1 MQTNNINIL
10 QNRFHSLLENFLNGS
25 VFSKK
30 AKILFPLNKSVN
42 LTRLEPIID
51 EINEIL
57 GMNIKPKSN
66 IELAEYISSVYQK
79 LLGLNTETKK
89 DTLNI
94 NCKYSYL
101 ESNYDTGKKQ
111 IVNKLVQSLISN
123 NFFDYIDL
131 FLIHGSYSTLDYE
144 DNISDL
150 DTLILI
156 NDDTMLN
163 SKKLLS
169 LQEVIFSSFDYFY
182 EIDLLQHHGY
192 FVLTNFDLSYYNE
205 TFFPIMLFDYST
217 SIYQSKETFEVKLRD
232 NSQEVKNILDSTL
245 NYIEKTNPNSFSNLM
260 GYKVYFQVIQLI
272 PIAYL
277 QYIGKNTYKKYS
289 FELFL
294 KDFPQYSE
302 FFNFIYELRLN
313 WKQNSIDEYN
323 LLKFI
328 FPKRS
333 IFFLNSKMEK
343 VPKELKKKL
352 GAEQHKN
359 ILIPLVNDIRK
370 KLDIGDEIIEN
381 I

>member
-10 QNRFHSLLENFLNGS
+10 QNKFHTLLEFFLSGS

-30 AKILFPLNKSVN
+30 AKLLFPLNKSVN
-42 LTRLEPIID
+42 FTGINSVITD
-51 EINEIL
+51 INELLSID
-57 GMNIKPKSN
+57 IKPN
-66 IELAEYISSVYQK
+66 TNTELAEYISVVYQK
-79 LLGLNTETKK
+79 MLGLKIESQK
-89 DTLNI
+89 DALNI
-94 NCKYSYL
+94 KCKYSYL

-111 IVNKLVQSLISN
+111 IVNKLVKSLKSK

-150 DTLILI
+150 DTLILL
-156 NDDTMLN
+156 NDNTMLN
-163 SKKLLS
+163 SKKLLN
-169 LQEVIFSSFDYFY
+169 LQEIMFNSFEYFY

-217 SIYQSKETFEVKLRD
+217 SVYQSKETFEVNLRD

-245 NYIEKTNPNSFSNLM
+245 NYIEKTNPSSFDSLM

-289 FELFL
+289 FDLFL
-294 KDFPQYSE
+294 KDFPKYRE
-302 FFNFIYELRLN
+302 FFDFIYKLRLN
-313 WKQNSIDEYN
+313 WKQNTIGDYKLIS
-323 LLKFI
+323 LLL
-328 FPKRS
+328 PKRS
-333 IFFLNSKMEK
+333 IFFLNSKVEK
-343 VPKELKKKL
+343 VPMELKNKL
-352 GAEQHKN
+352 GDEQYKK
-359 ILIPLVNDIRK
+359 ILILLVSDIRK
-370 KLDIGDEIIEN
+370 KLQIGDDNIEN